1 MLKFVVLGIV
11 LSFLRINVLFSL
23 VIVLFVALL
32 IVVYLDL

>member
-1 MLKFVVLGIV
+1 MLKFVVLRIV